1 MSGGV
6 GLTVPLL
13 DGISVWGLLVAL
25 FLPWLAGAAI
35 VGCLLPGVR
44 LSIVFGH
51 GYLVGQVAVIVL
63 LLGWDASG
71 RALAFAP
78 PALALSALTVL
89 LACWWR
95 FRAAPT
101 RMPWPDRGAWRHL
114 LWLLPLA
121 WFLFERG
128 SVMLGE
134 LSLRPL
140 YAWDAWMNWVP
151 KARVWFDHATLTPFV
166 SPSDWLQASA
176 GSDVRTLGNW
186 RASEYPPGVPLLLLW
201 TMLGAGTW
209 DHTLVYLPWLLL
221 PAGLA
226 LALWGH
232 LRSHAL
238 SPWLAA
244 VAVYALLSQPLLDT
258 HAVLAGYA
266 DLWLAAAFCLGSMA
280 LAEWQR
286 VRVLRYAILAMVMA
300 LACVLF
306 KTPGL
311 AFAAILIGAAGV
323 LAWYPP
329 VRILRWAG
337 VAAVGCLAIGLA
349 IGMWPGFQ
357 GSSETV
363 AALELPGVLPSLELR
378 PAPLLPYLWESLFAQ
393 ANWHL
398 LWPLVVAA
406 LAVGLTTRGWA
417 ALDGVAPNLF
427 LAGLGFLLFVFGF
440 THYFNQAENGVT
452 FNRALLYLAPLAVF
466 VAFEQMVPFFVHEGE
481 LREARR

>member
-1 MSGGV
+1 M
-6 GLTVPLL
+6 PLF
-13 DGISVWGLLVAL
+13 DGISMWGLFAALV
-25 FLPWLAGAAI
+25 LPWLTGAAI
-35 VGCLLPGVR
+35 VGALLPGVR

-51 GYLVGQVAVIVL
+51 GYLAGQVAVIVL

-71 RALAFAP
+71 RDLAFVP
-78 PALALSALTVL
+78 LAGTLSALTIL
-89 LACWWR
+89 FAWWWR
-95 FRAAPT
+95 LQSPPT
-101 RMPWPDRGAWRHL
+101 HLPWPGRGAWRHL

-128 SVMLGE
+128 SVMLAE
-134 LSLRPL
+134 QALRPL
-140 YAWDAWMNWVP
+140 YSWDAWMNWVP
-151 KARVWFDHATLTPFV
+151 KAKVWFEHATLTPFV
-166 SPSDWLQASA
+166 SPPDWLQAGA

-201 TMLGAGTW
+201 AMLGAGTW
-209 DHTLVYLPWLLL
+209 DHTLIYLPWLFL
-221 PAGLA
+221 PAALA

-232 LRSHAL
+232 LRNQAL
-238 SPWLAA
+238 DPWLAA
-244 VAVYALLSQPLLDT
+244 VAVYALLSQPLLDI

-286 VRVLRYAILAMVMA
+286 MGELRYAILAIVMA

-323 LAWYPP
+323 LVWHPP
-329 VRILRWAG
+329 VRLLRWG
-337 VAAVGCLAIGLA
+337 GIAAAAGLA
-349 IGMWPGFQ
+349 LGLVIGMWPGFED
-357 GSSETV
+357 SSRAF

-378 PAPLLPYLWESLFAQ
+378 PAPLLPYLWESLFVQ

-398 LWPLVVAA
+398 LWPLVVIAFA
-406 LAVGLTTRGWA
+406 GGLATRGWA
-417 ALDGVAPNLF
+417 VFDGVAAGLF
-427 LAGLGFLLFVFGF
+427 LVALGFLLFVFGF

-452 FNRALLYLAPLAVF
+452 FNRTLLYLAPLAVF
-466 VAFEQMVPFFVHEGE
+466 VVFQQIIPFFRHDGWF
-481 LREARR
+481 REETR